1 MKKVIIIVVSIII
14 LVLCFGGKVIDAINA
29 KKCYGEY
36 YRGVPVTGMINV
48 SWVNIPKDYNEKIEL
63 SECAFI
69 GKVKKIKETIYRNG
83 VWINPFIISYDPY
96 TIYEVEIIENIK
108 GSNEINSSVEIMQMG
123 GINKFNKSASLVNGI
138 IRLEDSKIYKFFPQ
152 KIELDEK
159 SYLDVTKPCLIENVN

>member
-48 SWVNIPKDYNEKIEL
+48 SWVDIPKDYNEKIEF

-159 SYLDVTKPCLIENVN
+159 SYLDVTMPCLIENVN

>member
-48 SWVNIPKDYNEKIEL
+48 SWVDIPKDYNEKIEL

-83 VWINPFIISYDPY
+83 VWINPFIISYNPY
-96 TIYEVEIIENIK
+96 TIYEVELIENIK

-138 IRLEDSKIYKFFPQ
+138 IRLEVSKIYKFFPQ
-152 KIELDEK
+152 KIEFDEK
-159 SYLDVTKPCLIENVN
+159 SYLDVTMPCLIENVN

>member
-48 SWVNIPKDYNEKIEL
+48 SWVDIPKDYNEKIEL

-83 VWINPFIISYDPY
+83 VWINPFIISYNPY

-152 KIELDEK
+152 KIELDGK
-159 SYLDVTKPCLIENVN
+159 SYLDVTMPCLIENVN

>member
-29 KKCYGEY
+29 KQCYGEY

-48 SWVNIPKDYNEKIEL
+48 SWVDIPKDYNEKIEL

-83 VWINPFIISYDPY
+83 VWINPFIISYDLY

-138 IRLEDSKIYKFFPQ
+138 IRLEDNKIYKFFPQ

>member
-48 SWVNIPKDYNEKIEL
+48 SWVDIPKDYNEKIEL

-69 GKVKKIKETIYRNG
+69 GKVKKIKETIYEQVIG
-83 VWINPFIISYDPY
+83 DALELEEKEDIS
-96 TIYEVEIIENIK
+96 
-108 GSNEINSSVEIMQMG
+108 M
-123 GINKFNKSASLVNGI
+123 
-138 IRLEDSKIYKFFPQ
+138 
-152 KIELDEK
+152 
-159 SYLDVTKPCLIENVN
+159 

>member
-48 SWVNIPKDYNEKIEL
+48 SWVDFPKDYYEKIEL

-83 VWINPFIISYDPY
+83 VWINPFIISYNPY

-159 SYLDVTKPCLIENVN
+159 SYLDVTMPCLIENVN